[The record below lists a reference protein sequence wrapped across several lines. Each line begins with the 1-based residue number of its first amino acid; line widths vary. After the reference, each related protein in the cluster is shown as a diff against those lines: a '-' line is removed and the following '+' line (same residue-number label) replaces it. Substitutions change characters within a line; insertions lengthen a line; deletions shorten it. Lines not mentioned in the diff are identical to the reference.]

1 VLFAVLIG
9 FTTLVPY
16 ASAVSIVSV
25 SAVLAVQDPRTGLEL
40 LAAAIVVGQIVD
52 QVIQPRLMGSI
63 VGLQPAWLL
72 ISLPIGARV
81 GDILGFGELLGL
93 LLAVPVASC
102 IKTLADAARAGD
114 GELRPPELPHAPGAP

>member
-1 VLFAVLIG
+1 LFAVLIG

-72 ISLPIGARV
+72 IALPIGSRV
-81 GDILGFGELLGL
+81 GAICGMGDLLGL
-93 LLAVPVASC
+93 LLAVPVASSL
-102 IKTLADAARAGD
+102 KTIIDEVKEAEVSRS
-114 GELRPPELPHAPGAP
+114 

>member
-1 VLFAVLIG
+1 M
-9 FTTLVPY
+9 
-16 ASAVSIVSV
+16 SIVSV

-72 ISLPIGARV
+72 IALPIGARV
-81 GDILGFGELLGL
+81 GALYGVGDLLGL

-114 GELRPPELPHAPGAP
+114 DGLRRPESPHAPGAL

>member
-1 VLFAVLIG
+1 MLIG

-72 ISLPIGARV
+72 IALPIGARV
-81 GDILGFGELLGL
+81 GALYGVGDLLGL

-114 GELRPPELPHAPGAP
+114 GDLKRPESPHAPGAL

>member
-1 VLFAVLIG
+1 M
-9 FTTLVPY
+9 
-16 ASAVSIVSV
+16 
-25 SAVLAVQDPRTGLEL
+25 
-40 LAAAIVVGQIVD
+40 D

-72 ISLPIGARV
+72 IALPIGSRFGAILGV
-81 GDILGFGELLGL
+81 GDLLGL

-114 GELRPPELPHAPGAP
+114 DGLRRPESPHAPGAL